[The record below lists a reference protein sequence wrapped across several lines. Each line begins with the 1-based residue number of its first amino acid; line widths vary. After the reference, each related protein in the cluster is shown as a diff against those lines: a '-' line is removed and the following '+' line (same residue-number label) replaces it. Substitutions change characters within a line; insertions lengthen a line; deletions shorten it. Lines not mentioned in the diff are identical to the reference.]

1 MARMFPSSDP
11 CLPHYKSLLVQ
22 GDYHPSAPIHICLSV
37 PTDSK
42 ALLLSSSRKALIHS
56 LREYNSEWLHTK
68 SGTGNACQGSS
79 KVDIFYPPT
88 PNHLVVLLAALRT
101 HKASEPIPVDNK
113 GTLDSIPSLL
123 VLHELSAYFL
133 PMNDNNPYTIAS
145 YLLLVT
151 HALALTNFL
160 SQEQQTPMRLT
171 LFDSQVDKLKLPVL
185 RAPTLSVFGGEE
197 SSNETSRP
205 ESVAFQVHK
214 YFEWVGTFNRS
225 DPDDDSP
232 SEGDGVRRCALTL
245 HKQGSDILTD
255 IVWEWSEIPGQ
266 THSRDEKPTT
276 AFAWS

>member
-68 SGTGNACQGSS
+68 SGTGNTCQGSS
-79 KVDIFYPPT
+79 KVDILLVPVFPCGRGRNDRYHEPSYPPT

-101 HKASEPIPVDNK
+101 HKASEPIPVDDK

-133 PMNDNNPYTIAS
+133 PMNDNKPY
-145 YLLLVT
+145 VT
-151 HALALTNFL
+151 F
-160 SQEQQTPMRLT
+160 
-171 LFDSQVDKLKLPVL
+171 VVL
-185 RAPTLSVFGGEE
+185 C
-197 SSNETSRP
+197 
-205 ESVAFQVHK
+205 
-214 YFEWVGTFNRS
+214 Y
-225 DPDDDSP
+225 
-232 SEGDGVRRCALTL
+232 
-245 HKQGSDILTD
+245 
-255 IVWEWSEIPGQ
+255 
-266 THSRDEKPTT
+266 T
-276 AFAWS
+276 AFLGDFDRCQGILSHHISCLLPMPLL